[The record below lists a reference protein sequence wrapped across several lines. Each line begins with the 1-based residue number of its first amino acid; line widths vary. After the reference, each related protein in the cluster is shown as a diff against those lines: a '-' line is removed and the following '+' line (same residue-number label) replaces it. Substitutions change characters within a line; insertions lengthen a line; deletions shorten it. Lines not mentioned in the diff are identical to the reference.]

1 MQVQG
6 FVGGSLQLNRTQL
19 LSDITQLTKIA
30 LRYKTNDFAW
40 YINGVKVTTD
50 TSTNTWSANTLYK
63 LNFDDGNDGIPFYGK
78 CKELTVFGEALSDD
92 ELEKLT
98 SWSSFNAMATDLGY
112 TIE

>member
-1 MQVQG
+1 
-6 FVGGSLQLNRTQL
+6 
-19 LSDITQLTKIA
+19 
-30 LRYKTNDFAW
+30 
-40 YINGVKVTTD
+40 TD
-50 TSTNTWSANTLYK
+50 TVSSGVTPTANS
-63 LNFDDGNDGIPFYGK
+63 LNALEFEMFNNGSPFYGK